1 MFLFP
6 LEKCTVE
13 INLLLKDG
21 NKRNE
26 VLELSYPILPLEE
39 NFEGSLAL
47 PFQFLVD
54 DRSFSTCKQACLMT
68 EKMFNT

>member
-6 LEKCTVE
+6 LEKSVVKA
-13 INLLLKDG
+13 NLLLKNG
-21 NKRNE
+21 NKWNE

-39 NFEGSLAL
+39 NFECSLAL
-47 PFQFLVD
+47 LFQFLVD

>member
-6 LEKCTVE
+6 LEKSVVKA
-13 INLLLKDG
+13 NLLFKNG
-21 NKRNE
+21 NKWNK

-39 NFEGSLAL
+39 NFESSLAL
-47 PFQFLVD
+47 LFQFLVD